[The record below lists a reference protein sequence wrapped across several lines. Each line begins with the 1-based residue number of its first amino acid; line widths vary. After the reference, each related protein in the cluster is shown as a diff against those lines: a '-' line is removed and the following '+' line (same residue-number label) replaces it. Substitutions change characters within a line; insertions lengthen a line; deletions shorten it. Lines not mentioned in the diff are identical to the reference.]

1 MLKLPNTISLL
12 TFLNA
17 AHTGSFAKTARALCI
32 TPAAVSQQIK
42 QLEKHLD
49 YALFERSKLGVE
61 LTQAGHQYL
70 FFAEQAVEKL
80 KQGQQSLSQLK
91 SQEILTLHAFP
102 SVASKWLMPRVLGAM
117 ENDPNLEIRVEASHS
132 NVDFNLSS
140 CDACISFGKQDESTL
155 HHDLLFHD
163 DVILVASPSLL
174 TRAGLSDIP
183 IEKVRL
189 SKLLEQP
196 MIHIDWGS
204 DNRFLPGWQD
214 WLNTAGFP
222 DKKPNKGPHFNLSSM
237 AIDAATQGKGL
248 LLGQGILIQE
258 ELRSGRLLIVSQ
270 IKLTL
275 TKAYYLIY
283 PERTKDKPEAM
294 TFIEQLK
301 AEK

>member
-1 MLKLPNTISLL
+1 MLKLPNIISLL

-17 AHTGSFAKTARALCI
+17 AHTGSFAKTAKALCI

-49 YALFERSKLGVE
+49 SSLFERSKLGVE

-80 KQGQQSLSQLK
+80 KQGQLSLSQLK

-102 SVASKWLMPRVLGAM
+102 SVASKWLMPRVLRAM

-132 NVDFNLSS
+132 KVDFNLSS
-140 CDACISFGKQDESTL
+140 CDACISFGKQDEPRL

-163 DVILVASPSLL
+163 HVVLVASPSVL
-174 TRAGLSDIP
+174 TRAGLSDIQ
-183 IEKVRL
+183 IEKTAL
-189 SKLLEQP
+189 AKLLEQP

-204 DNRFLPGWQD
+204 DNRFLPSWQD
-214 WLNTAGFP
+214 WLNAAEFS

-237 AIDAATQGKGL
+237 AIDAAIQGKGL

-258 ELRSGRLLIVSQ
+258 ELRSGRLVILSQ

-275 TKAYYLIY
+275 KKAYYLIY
-283 PERTKDKPEAM
+283 PERTKNKPEVI

-301 AEK
+301 NEK